1 MVLLP
6 GAAST
11 SRRRNR
17 LKGIKMD
24 GDELRDIYS
33 GIQETPYFMGF
44 FELSPQTSR
53 PSASLVVSTLRD
65 TASYNEGLELSVS
78 ALFTAGS
85 VM

>member
-44 FELSPQTSR
+44 FEIEWEGWRKIFCSDTMGNNPMVGATV
-53 PSASLVVSTLRD
+53 AVAVSVQQAAD
-65 TASYNEGLELSVS
+65 EGK
-78 ALFTAGS
+78 F
-85 VM
+85 

>member
-44 FELSPQTSR
+44 FEIEWEGGR
-53 PSASLVVSTLRD
+53 KIFLR
-65 TASYNEGLELSVS
+65 
-78 ALFTAGS
+78 
-85 VM
+85 

>member
-44 FELSPQTSR
+44 FEIEWEVWRKIFCSDTMGNNPMVGATV
-53 PSASLVVSTLRD
+53 AVAVSVEE
-65 TASYNEGLELSVS
+65 A
-78 ALFTAGS
+78 AKAGKF
-85 VM
+85 

>member
-33 GIQETPYFMGF
+33 EIQETPYFMGF
-44 FELSPQTSR
+44 FEMEWEGWRKIFCS
-53 PSASLVVSTLRD
+53 D
-65 TASYNEGLELSVS
+65 TMGNNPMVGAIFLLGAEMLGILI
-78 ALFTAGS
+78 
-85 VM
+85 